1 MQPAGGVPGGV
12 SRGKSRL
19 GSQPSPTWGQES
31 CRRERQG
38 GGSEPWHTGR
48 GELKL
53 KWGT

>member
-1 MQPAGGVPGGV
+1 MVSAEGRVGLDLSPAP
-12 SRGKSRL
+12 R
-19 GSQPSPTWGQES
+19 EA
-31 CRRERQG
+31 RRERQG